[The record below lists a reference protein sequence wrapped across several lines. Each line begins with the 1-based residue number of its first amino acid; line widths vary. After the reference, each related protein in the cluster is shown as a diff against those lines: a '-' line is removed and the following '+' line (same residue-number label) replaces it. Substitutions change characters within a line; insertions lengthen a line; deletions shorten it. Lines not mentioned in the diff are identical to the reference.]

1 MRRDADTVAQ
11 GGNAT
16 QYSREADNPRKAEL
30 LDVERLVRRVNARLA
45 ELLPAVLPGH
55 DSLAQAVRQSVMGPG
70 KRLRPVMTI
79 LVVQGLGGSTRAAV
93 DAGCAVEMVH
103 AASLLLDD
111 LPCMDDALLR
121 RGKPAIHRSHGE
133 DVAIL
138 TSVALLSRAYGILA
152 SLPDVDPVVRAE
164 CVAVLAEAVGP
175 LGLVGGQ
182 LGDLRTARTHAEQ
195 AVRINELKT
204 GALFRAAV
212 EIGALVADADD
223 ATCDHLRGFAREI
236 GSTFQLLDDLLDLS
250 GDPLSAGK
258 DVGKD
263 LGKGTVVSLVG
274 ASRPRTAINDHVV
287 RAKHHLDAVFGHAS
301 PLAALV
307 ETVIRSVLGSY
318 VPQDN
323 ACEPIGDL
331 L

>member
-1 MRRDADTVAQ
+1 MRRDADMVNL
-11 GGNAT
+11 GEHAT
-16 QYSREADNPRKAEL
+16 QCSREADLPQKAGL
-30 LDVERLVRRVNARLA
+30 PDVDLLVRRVNANLA

-55 DSLAQAVRQSVMGPG
+55 DALARAFRDSVMGPG
-70 KRLRPVMTI
+70 KRLRPVMTV
-79 LVVQGLGGSTRAAV
+79 LVVKGLGGSGRAAV

-103 AASLLLDD
+103 AASLILDD

-121 RGKPAIHRSHGE
+121 RGKPATHRSHGE

-152 SLPDVDPVVRAE
+152 SLPDVGPVVRAG

-182 LGDLRTARTHAEQ
+182 FGDLRTDQTEAEE
-195 AVRINELKT
+195 AVQINALKT
-204 GALFRAAV
+204 GALFRVAV

-223 ATCDHLRGFAREI
+223 ATCAHLREFALEI
-236 GSTFQLLDDLLDLS
+236 GLAFQLLDDLLDAS
-250 GDPLSAGK
+250 GDTLLAGK

-263 LGKGTVVSLVG
+263 RGKGTVVSLVG
-274 ASRPRTAINDHVV
+274 ARRTRQQVEDHVV
-287 RAKHHLDAVFGHAS
+287 RAKHHLDAVFGSAS

-307 ETVIRSVLGSY
+307 ETVITSISSSC
-318 VPQDN
+318 VPQEN